1 MEEPGFFWPR
11 TRLSTEV
18 GKKKKRSLFF
28 SEKIWG
34 RRIVEEGEN
43 ENDLEREVQDLTKM

>member
-1 MEEPGFFWPR
+1 MILHKADFYFHF
-11 TRLSTEV
+11 TRE
-18 GKKKKRSLFF
+18 KKKKISI

-34 RRIVEEGEN
+34 RRMVEEGEN

>member
-1 MEEPGFFWPR
+1 MEELGIFWPK

-18 GKKKKRSLFF
+18 GKKKNLFSI

-34 RRIVEEGEN
+34 RRIVGEGEN
-43 ENDLEREVQDLTKM
+43 ESDLQKEVQDLTKM